1 MAPGATAGA
10 NAALAAAMQA
20 LRSFGPIARIEPEDF
35 RLKLH
40 QAKDVALIVSKKG
53 VLKKKMQYLMPWKG
67 VYLYCESV
75 EPLEIPGNVEPIYAK
90 SLMVPTA
97 G

>member
-1 MAPGATAGA
+1 MATGATAGA
-10 NAALAAAMQA
+10 NAAVQAMTRA
-20 LRSFGPIARIEPEDF
+20 LRSFGPIAKLEPEDF
-35 RLKLH
+35 RQKLH
-40 QAKDVALIVSKKG
+40 QANEAALIISKRG

-67 VYLYCESV
+67 LYLYCESS
-75 EPLEIPGNVEPIYAK
+75 EPIELPGDVDAIYAK